1 MEAVLAER
9 AEAVVVESARGAVEA
24 LAWLRETRAGRGIL
38 VALPEPSAEGQGFV
52 PLGEPLLARV
62 RPRPG
67 YEALARRLLGGVN
80 LVDSLEQVLEVYG
93 AGRIPAVFVTR
104 DGCVLTPDGIVRGGE
119 EPAAGGGQ
127 IARVRE
133 VRELESEVAVLEA
146 SVAGAEAAHAAAETA
161 LARVADELDNL
172 RNRHHTAA
180 LAVANHEKDL
190 ERSRE
195 RVKALGRGARRARGG
210 ALGAARGR
218 PVAGLGARRARAAA
232 RRRASG
238 PRRAPARARR
248 ARPADRLGGP
258 RAAAARDG
266 RDRAPRRARGTGG
279 APRPPAPGVPSAQP
293 RRRPR
298 RAPGSAAGS
307 RRSRARKRA
316 ARSSRW

>member
-1 MEAVLAER
+1 M
-9 AEAVVVESARGAVEA
+9 
-24 LAWLRETRAGRGIL
+24 
-38 VALPEPSAEGQGFV
+38 
-52 PLGEPLLARV
+52 

-104 DGCVLTPDGIVRGGE
+104 DGCVLTPEGVVRGGE

-133 VRELESEVAVLEA
+133 VRELESEVAALEA

-195 RVKALGRGARRARGG
+195 RVKALGEAHEGRVLERSELLAGGESLVSERA
-210 ALGAARGR
+210 ALEQR
-218 PVAGLGARRARAAA
+218 LAAA
-232 RRRASG
+232 RQDRGVRQRELDALGLRIGSAGRELLRLETIATERRVEHAG
-238 PRRAPARARR
+238 RAERRDRLRLAPPAR
-248 ARPADRLGGP
+248 
-258 RAAAARDG
+258 
-266 RDRAPRRARGTGG
+266 G
-279 APRPPAPGVPSAQP
+279 A

-316 ARSSRW
+316 ARSSRS